1 MGGGS
6 QEKRLDED
14 EFGSLIAER
23 KEGFF
28 LADVK
33 TAELKNYLA
42 AVCKTN

>member
-23 KEGFF
+23 KGFF